1 MKCDTHQN
9 PLSRDYF
16 RWIYTAITRAAKN
29 LYLINPP
36 KKKLGAGI
44 TVVGVE
50 STPLSTK
57 KDSKEEVIIQAI
69 QAQETQPKFDSSKLT
84 GISKLIA
91 DKVTTVLANTH
102 FFITQIEIKQ
112 YHDIY
117 TISYE
122 DQIEKFRIFY
132 NAKNILTRI
141 IPLENH
147 NSTLSNLLEKLV
159 DLPVLEIREEATNQQ
174 ITFSQDFLNEFHHL
188 ILEIMKNH
196 NLSILDAEE
205 KQWNIR
211 YTFSK
216 GDQIAVLDIY
226 FDSKHKFTKINPI
239 VPKSTSVEFINE
251 ITKIII
257 EGLV

>member
-16 RWIYTAITRAAKN
+16 RWIYTAITRTAKN

-36 KKKLGAGI
+36 NKKLGAGI

-50 STPLSTK
+50 SIPFQ
-57 KDSKEEVIIQAI
+57 KEEVIIQD
-69 QAQETQPKFDSSKLT
+69 QETQPKFDSSKLT

-91 DKVTTVLANTH
+91 DKVIKILANTN
-102 FFITQIEIKQ
+102 FFITKIEIKQ

-117 TISYE
+117 TIGYE
-122 DQIEKFRIFY
+122 NKIEKFRIFY

-141 IPLENH
+141 IPLEGH
-147 NSTLSNLLEKLV
+147 NSTLNNLLERLV
-159 DLPVLEIREEATNQQ
+159 DLPVLETREDTTKQQ
-174 ITFSQDFLNEFHHL
+174 ITFNQAFLNEFHHL

-196 NLSILDAEE
+196 NISILDADE

-216 GDQIAVLDIY
+216 GEQIAVLDIY

-239 VPKSTSVEFINE
+239 VTKSTSVEFISE
-251 ITKIII
+251 ITKMII
-257 EGLV
+257 EGLA

>member
-1 MKCDTHQN
+1 MKQDQ
-9 PLSRDYF
+9 
-16 RWIYTAITRAAKN
+16 
-29 LYLINPP
+29 
-36 KKKLGAGI
+36 G
-44 TVVGVE
+44 
-50 STPLSTK
+50 
-57 KDSKEEVIIQAI
+57 
-69 QAQETQPKFDSSKLT
+69 TQPKFDSSKLT

-91 DKVTTVLANTH
+91 DKVSKMLVNTN

-117 TISYE
+117 TIGYE

-141 IPLENH
+141 IPLNSH

-159 DLPVLEIREEATNQQ
+159 DLPVLEIREDTTKQY
-174 ITFSQDFLNEFHHL
+174 ITFNQAFLNEFHHL
-188 ILEIMKNH
+188 ILDIIKNH
-196 NLSILDAEE
+196 NISILDVDE

-216 GDQIAVLDIY
+216 GEQIAVLDIY

-251 ITKIII
+251 ITNMII
-257 EGLV
+257 EGLA